1 MNSYEKKISFLNRY
15 FIYKKIATVNAEKIS
30 IELIEESV
38 GELAEKRKS
47 TSTRSSNKSVSEPVS
62 GKKTTNKTN
71 EKQSH
76 KKPTKTA
83 TIKSNK
89 NTTSKITK
97 SKPKIRKL
105 NKLLILEDSGDSI
118 QSASVIELEQD
129 NIQDIDIEKTIMEKE
144 LVTMP
149 MPIIEEGE
157 KMEKSNIDELTNLL
171 DNTEALPVDVEE
183 KTTAKPSKA
192 IKSSIKKKKVK
203 LIIE

>member
-1 MNSYEKKISFLNRY
+1 M
-15 FIYKKIATVNAEKIS
+15 NAEKIS

-38 GELAEKRKS
+38 GELAEQRKS

-105 NKLLILEDSGDSI
+105 N
-118 QSASVIELEQD
+118 
-129 NIQDIDIEKTIMEKE
+129 
-144 LVTMP
+144 
-149 MPIIEEGE
+149 
-157 KMEKSNIDELTNLL
+157 NLQMFRFMGFY
-171 DNTEALPVDVEE
+171 N
-183 KTTAKPSKA
+183 
-192 IKSSIKKKKVK
+192 
-203 LIIE
+203 